1 MNDNK
6 KNTNHDEKS
15 DKATCMKKLCSLNP
29 ACKFLIII
37 CLAIFII
44 VSLALQEGFSTDKN
58 NILKKY
64 SLKKISNF
72 IESRG
77 INSTAT
83 ELRDGRIIFIG
94 GINKNYLSSSEI
106 YDVKYNKFTKT
117 ANLNIPRARHSAIL
131 LNDGNVLVTGGDTEA
146 DGKHKILKSAEIYDV
161 RSNKFI
167 EISDMN
173 NEMWYHKMFILE
185 NGNVLIVSN
194 PNKLEIYDTKKSEF
208 KKIEGSSIVSNN
220 EIYNFLQ
227 LSQNKILMYP
237 QFYKPQKTPLFI
249 MNLNDLSF
257 TELKINLFDREV
269 SSYSIAKI
277 SEDKILVTGDEY
289 NQLNAKIIDLNK
301 LILTQT
307 ANLSQK
313 RYWHIS
319 ITLDSNNILLLGGK
333 SGVGPELKSLKT
345 TDLYNTKEAKF
356 IKFKNMNYNRG
367 VCNYLKLSNG
377 NYIIYGGYS
386 FLYGNQPPEM
396 LILK

>member
-1 MNDNK
+1 MSNDK
-6 KNTNHDEKS
+6 KNMGQEKVYKQHLLML
-15 DKATCMKKLCSLNP
+15 DLKQIYKRLIFICMV
-29 ACKFLIII
+29 
-37 CLAIFII
+37 IFII
-44 VSLALQEGFSTDKN
+44 VFLVLQEGFCM
-58 NILKKY
+58 NINYIFEKY
-64 SLKKISNF
+64 SFKKISNF

-77 INSTAT
+77 IDSTAT
-83 ELRDGRIIFIG
+83 ELRDGRIIYIG

-106 YDVKYNKFTKT
+106 YDLKYNKFIKT

-131 LNDGNVLVTGGDTEA
+131 LNDGNVLVTGGDTEI
-146 DGKHKILKSAEIYDV
+146 DGKHEILKSAEIYNV
-161 RSNKFI
+161 KNNKFI

-173 NEMWYHKMFILE
+173 NEMWYHKMFLLE

-194 PNKLEIYDTKKSEF
+194 PNKLEIYDPKKSEF
-208 KKIEGSSIVSNN
+208 KKIEGSSIVSDN

-227 LSQNKILMYP
+227 LSQNTVLMYP
-237 QFYKPQKTPLFI
+237 KYYKLQKTPLFI

-257 TELKINLFDREV
+257 TELKINLFDRKV

-277 SEDKILVTGDEY
+277 SDDKILVTGGDY
-289 NQLNAKIIDLNK
+289 NQLDSKIIDLNK
-301 LILTQT
+301 RIVTQT
-307 ANLSQK
+307 SNLSQK
-313 RYWHIS
+313 RYRHIS
-319 ITLDSNNILLLGGK
+319 IILDRNNILLLGGE

-345 TDLYNTKEAKF
+345 TDLYNIKKAKF

-367 VCNYLKLSNG
+367 FCNYLKLSNG

>member
-1 MNDNK
+1 M
-6 KNTNHDEKS
+6 
-15 DKATCMKKLCSLNP
+15 
-29 ACKFLIII
+29 
-37 CLAIFII
+37 CLVIFII
-44 VSLALQEGFSTDKN
+44 VFLFLQVGFCFDKN
-58 NILKKY
+58 DIFKKY
-64 SLKKISNF
+64 SFKKISNF

-77 INSTAT
+77 IDSTAT

-106 YDVKYNKFTKT
+106 YDLKYNKFIKT

-131 LNDGNVLVTGGDTEA
+131 LNDGNVLVTGGDTEI
-146 DGKHKILKSAEIYDV
+146 DGKHEILKSAEIYNV
-161 RSNKFI
+161 KNNKFI

-173 NEMWYHKMFILE
+173 NEMWYHKMFLLE

-194 PNKLEIYDTKKSEF
+194 PNKLEIYDPKKSEF
-208 KKIEGSSIVSNN
+208 KKIEGSSIVSDN

-227 LSQNKILMYP
+227 LSQNTILMYP
-237 QFYKPQKTPLFI
+237 KYYKLQKTPLFI

-257 TELKINLFDREV
+257 TELKINLFDRKV

-277 SEDKILVTGDEY
+277 SDDKILVTGGDY
-289 NQLNAKIIDLNK
+289 NQLDSKIIDLNK
-301 LILTQT
+301 RIVTQT
-307 ANLSQK
+307 SNLSQK
-313 RYWHIS
+313 RYRHIS
-319 ITLDSNNILLLGGK
+319 ITLLGGE

-345 TDLYNTKEAKF
+345 TDLYNIKEAKF

-367 VCNYLKLSNG
+367 FCNYLKLSNG

>member
-1 MNDNK
+1 MSNDK
-6 KNTNHDEKS
+6 KNMGQEKVYKQHLLML
-15 DKATCMKKLCSLNP
+15 DLKQIYKRLIFICMV
-29 ACKFLIII
+29 
-37 CLAIFII
+37 IFII
-44 VSLALQEGFSTDKN
+44 VFLVLQEGFCM
-58 NILKKY
+58 NINYIFEKY
-64 SLKKISNF
+64 SFKKISNF

-77 INSTAT
+77 IDSTAT

-106 YDVKYNKFTKT
+106 YDLKYNKFIKT
-117 ANLNIPRARHSAIL
+117 ANLNIPRARHSAII
-131 LNDGNVLVTGGDTEA
+131 LNDGNVLVTGGDTEI
-146 DGKHKILKSAEIYDV
+146 DGKHEILKSAEIYNV
-161 RSNKFI
+161 KNNKFI

-173 NEMWYHKMFILE
+173 NEMWYHKMFLLE

-194 PNKLEIYDTKKSEF
+194 PNKLEIYDPKKSEF
-208 KKIEGSSIVSNN
+208 KKIEGSSIVSDN

-227 LSQNKILMYP
+227 LSQNTILMYP
-237 QFYKPQKTPLFI
+237 KYYKLQETPLFI

-257 TELKINLFDREV
+257 TELKINLFDRKV

-277 SEDKILVTGDEY
+277 SDDKILVTGGDY
-289 NQLNAKIIDLNK
+289 NQLDSKIIDLNK
-301 LILTQT
+301 MIVTQT
-307 ANLSQK
+307 SNLSQK
-313 RYWHIS
+313 RYRHIS
-319 ITLDSNNILLLGGK
+319 IILDRNNILLLGGE

-345 TDLYNTKEAKF
+345 TDLYNIKEAKF

-367 VCNYLKLSNG
+367 FCNYLKLSNG